1 MISLESLFRRI
12 GAWSIRSWVASASLP
27 IEPCVQPDN
36 LHLRPGLYCARAD
49 TIALDAGVWRWVR
62 RTHTFGVAAISTAH
76 ADRSNRDCSRGR
88 STRGP
93 LSVGARH
100 TCKSCRQAQPVTIP
114 IQAQVFHRPKAS
126 CGALSEWLDK
136 GQCDRAG
143 RADRIT
149 WRRFCGTCF
158 CSGPR
163 Q

>member
-1 MISLESLFRRI
+1 MLI
-12 GAWSIRSWVASASLP
+12 GPTVIAPGAA
-27 IEPCVQPDN
+27 
-36 LHLRPGLYCARAD
+36 LHEVHIQLVPGIPR
-49 TIALDAGVWRWVR
+49 
-62 RTHTFGVAAISTAH
+62 
-76 ADRSNRDCSRGR
+76 
-88 STRGP
+88 
-93 LSVGARH
+93 
-100 TCKSCRQAQPVTIP
+100 KSCRQAQPVTIP